1 MKKLE
6 FNFSERQDKELAL
19 MILVLKRN
27 DLNQFV
33 MDLQQME
40 PDIFETL
47 KELFARAKIK
57 KGKKNA
63 KSRIK

>member
-47 KELFARAKIK
+47 KELFAKAKIR